1 MPPRHHR
8 PSSYEKVN
16 GRVRFYS
23 RGVRIGEL
31 AELAHVSTKTIR
43 YYESVGIMP
52 PPERTPAGY
61 RDYDDGA
68 VDRLRFVR
76 DAQAAGLSL
85 AEIQSVLEMK
95 DAGAQTCE
103 HTRGLLQ
110 HHLLELD
117 RQIERL
123 QAARSE
129 LAELAD
135 RARTSIP
142 PRAPT
147 PTAARSSTHR
157 CRLANALDLP
167 VDWKA
172 YGRIEGQRRVRSMT
186 ATATDP
192 TTTDLVV
199 EGMTCGSCAA
209 RIQQALASQPGV
221 VDAEVNFATARAQG
235 NNPRGR

>member
-1 MPPRHHR
+1 M
-8 PSSYEKVN
+8 
-16 GRVRFYS
+16 
-23 RGVRIGEL
+23 RIGEL

-61 RDYDDGA
+61 RDYEDGA

-76 DAQAAGLSL
+76 DAQAAGLTL

-123 QAARSE
+123 QAARAE
-129 LAELAD
+129 LVDLAD
-135 RARTSIP
+135 RAANVDPAACADPNRCQVIDASVSSRE
-142 PRAPT
+142 RA
-147 PTAARSSTHR
+147 
-157 CRLANALDLP
+157 
-167 VDWKA
+167 
-172 YGRIEGQRRVRSMT
+172 
-186 ATATDP
+186 
-192 TTTDLVV
+192 
-199 EGMTCGSCAA
+199 
-209 RIQQALASQPGV
+209 
-221 VDAEVNFATARAQG
+221 
-235 NNPRGR
+235 